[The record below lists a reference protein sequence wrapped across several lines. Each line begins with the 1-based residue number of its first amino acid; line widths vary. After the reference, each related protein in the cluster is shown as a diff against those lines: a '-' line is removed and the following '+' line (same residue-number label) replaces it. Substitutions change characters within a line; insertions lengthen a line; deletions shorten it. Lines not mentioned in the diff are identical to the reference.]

1 MEWGCFQVFS
11 LPNGVAAT
19 DCGRKL
25 LVSNPRCRDIG
36 QKQVTNLEPFVPWL
50 ECTRRCLLFSPLFDK
65 DLHSV
70 LDKCHSKRGVFI
82 ANLDSRTPQSSGC
95 IAVWDW
101 VIRRRS
107 RFLLPNPISLYQ
119 PQMSRTR
126 KKQKPRWTCGDIKEF
141 MEMPLRFSVSLLIVD
156 WLCTVGSVGCILVF
170 KALHWLKRNTWYV
183 LIILGRSEACAVT
196 SLPVMRSFLL
206 WKVAGIVHASMI
218 KSQCLFKQTKYEKDL
233 KPQTVLV
240 MPELVF
246 GTQNLPG
253 CPETEVHQQFLNRAG
268 HSLQQLLI
276 DFDLSKNA
284 GGRRIFSFWGKM
296 GKRVVSWLK
305 ARVFMHAVH
314 DQAMPGFGFLK
325 TVTWDF

>member
-1 MEWGCFQVFS
+1 MGTSKPAYRDGMRVFS
-11 LPNGVAAT
+11 GFFVAQWSCCNWLWAEAACIKST
-19 DCGRKL
+19 LQGYRPETSDKSGAICA
-25 LVSNPRCRDIG
+25 I
-36 QKQVTNLEPFVPWL
+36 VPWL
-50 ECTRRCLLFSPLFDK
+50 ECMRRCLLSSPLFDT

-70 LDKCHSKRGVFI
+70 LDKCHSKRCVLI
-82 ANLDSRTPQSSGC
+82 ANLDS
-95 IAVWDW
+95 IAV
-101 VIRRRS
+101 VRRRS
-107 RFLLPNPISLYQ
+107 RFLLPNPISWYQ
-119 PQMSRTR
+119 PQMSRTG
-126 KKQKPRWTCGDIKEF
+126 KNKKPRWTCGDIKEF

-284 GGRRIFSFWGKM
+284 GGRRVLSFWGKM

-325 TVTWDF
+325 TVKWDF